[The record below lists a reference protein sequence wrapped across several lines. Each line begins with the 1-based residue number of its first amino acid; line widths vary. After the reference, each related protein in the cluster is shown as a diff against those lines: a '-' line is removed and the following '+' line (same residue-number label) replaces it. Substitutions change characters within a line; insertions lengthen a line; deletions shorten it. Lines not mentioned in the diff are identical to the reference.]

1 MKFWQR
7 LRCDHAEQIERD
19 IEDELRFHL
28 EMRAQQNRAT
38 GMSVEA
44 AQADALAHFGNY
56 EAVKAQCREITKE
69 KLARSLPRNIS
80 NVLIWVL
87 LGVGLALRFLSDETP
102 VQHCG
107 DVLIVISVMWRLLL
121 YVRLSG
127 LLRKPA
133 ALPSA
138 SVLPI
143 ETLTMN
149 HLARRNDMKMTW
161 GILSILVGLAFL
173 FPGIIELYTYWGVP
187 TGMTVSFAG
196 ILNSLLLIFTGG
208 AIFQKWRYTKALAIA
223 AAASWL
229 VFTSTAGS
237 LHFLGKP
244 ALLLGTVF
252 PVALLVGYLRES
264 GKQVT
269 E

>member
-1 MKFWQR
+1 MKR
-7 LRCDHAEQIERD
+7 LRPKQIERD
-19 IEDELRFHL
+19 IEEELRFHL
-28 EMRAQQNRAT
+28 EMRTQQNRAA
-38 GMSVEA
+38 GMSAEA
-44 AQADALAHFGNY
+44 AQADALQRFGDY
-56 EAVKAQCREITKE
+56 ETVKTECRQITQE
-69 KLARSLPRNIS
+69 RLANSPARRILNAF
-80 NVLIWVL
+80 IWVMH
-87 LGVGLALRFLSDETP
+87 GVGLALRFLSDIDT
-102 VQHCG
+102 VQQCG
-107 DVLIVISVMWRLLL
+107 NVLIVISVMWRLLV
-121 YVRLSG
+121 YMRLSG
-127 LLRKPA
+127 LLRKPE

-138 SVLPI
+138 AVLPI

-149 HLARRNDMKMTW
+149 HLARRDNMKMTL

-173 FPGIIELYTYWGVP
+173 FPAIIEVNSYWGDP

-196 ILNSLLLIFTGG
+196 ILNSLLLIVTGW
-208 AIFQKWRYTKALAIA
+208 AILQKWRHTKALVIA
-223 AAASWL
+223 AAATGL
-229 VFTSTAGS
+229 IFTSIGGS